1 MTQNMKDI
9 KWIAGENKV
18 KDFKA
23 DFLPTPFDRYKSNK
37 LSYNQKETEKKKTDK
52 RHLWANIS
60 IRIISLITSLTPCF
74 LTVICNI

>member
-37 LSYNQKETEKKKTDK
+37 LSYNQKETEKKKLIKDTYEQ
-52 RHLWANIS
+52 
-60 IRIISLITSLTPCF
+60 ISLLELF
-74 LTVICNI
+74 L